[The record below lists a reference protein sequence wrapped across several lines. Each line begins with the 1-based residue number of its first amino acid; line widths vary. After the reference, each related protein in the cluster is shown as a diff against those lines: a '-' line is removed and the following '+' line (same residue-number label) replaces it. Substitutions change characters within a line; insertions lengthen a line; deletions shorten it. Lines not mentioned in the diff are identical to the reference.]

1 MKALIADDEPIA
13 RQILREHLEDIG
25 GIEIVGEAATGNE
38 AVAGISRNEPD
49 VVFLDL
55 QMPELDGLA
64 VARSLLGGKPAVVF
78 VTAFETHAVEAFN
91 LGVTDYLVK
100 PVRRERLEAALDR
113 VRRQLRAKPARST
126 ESPKEPMRRIVGRS
140 GSDYHVLDPAD
151 VIAFHAS
158 GESVYVLAT
167 TGKFLAS
174 DTLKVLDER
183 LPKPQFRRIHRG
195 TIINTNHI
203 RKISPLSSKRWLLRM
218 SNGLETI
225 VSKRLAGAIREQTG
239 W

>member
-13 RQILREHLEDIG
+13 RQILREHLEEIG
-25 GIEIVGEAATGNE
+25 GVEIVGEASTGNE
-38 AVAGISRNEPD
+38 AVARISQNEPD

-55 QMPELDGLA
+55 QMPDLDGLS
-64 VARSLLGGKPAVVF
+64 VARSLRGGRPAIVF
-78 VTAFETHAVEAFN
+78 VTAFDKHAVEAFN
-91 LGVTDYLVK
+91 LGVVDYLLK
-100 PVRRERLEAALDR
+100 PVRRERLEAAIER
-113 VRRQLRAKPARST
+113 VKSQIRTKPRPAPTAAKDPI
-126 ESPKEPMRRIVGRS
+126 RRIVGRS
-140 GSDYHVLDPAD
+140 GTDYHMLDPAD
-151 VIAFHAS
+151 VIAFQAS
-158 GESVYVLAT
+158 GESVYVLST
-167 TGKFLAS
+167 SGKFLA
-174 DTLKVLDER
+174 DHTLKALDER

-225 VSKRLAGAIREQTG
+225 VSKRLAGAIREETD

>member
-13 RQILREHLEDIG
+13 RQILREHLEEIG
-25 GIEIVGEAATGNE
+25 GIDIVGEAATGNE
-38 AVAGISRNEPD
+38 AVARISQNEPD

-55 QMPELDGLA
+55 QMPELDGLS
-64 VARSLLGGKPAVVF
+64 VARSLRGGKPAIVF
-78 VTAFETHAVEAFN
+78 VTAFDTHAIEAFN
-91 LGVTDYLVK
+91 LGVTDYLLK

-113 VRRQLRAKPARST
+113 VKRQIRTRPARAS
-126 ESPKEPMRRIVGRS
+126 EPAKEPIRRIVGRA
-140 GSDYHVLDPAD
+140 GPDYHMLDPAN
-151 VIAFHAS
+151 VIAFQAA
-158 GESVYVLAT
+158 GESVYVLST
-167 TGKFLAS
+167 RGKFLAEH
-174 DTLKVLDER
+174 TLKALDER

-225 VSKRLAGAIREQTG
+225 VSKRLAGAIREETD